1 VAIVLAWPDEN
12 SRAPMRLGGTFI
24 GTLFLDGS
32 IMARYFL
39 HLVWPLN
46 LAAYY
51 SVNEDVSA
59 FWPAFSGWVVVGL
72 VAGALLLSARDRREQ
87 ALLGIAALAMV
98 GPTLNLMNQVM
109 AMADHYIQPA
119 IPFCVLMAIR
129 VIEPWRQTSERL
141 GIRNP
146 IAVLGGSCVLLFA
159 SISFPR
165 TLQFSSS
172 KAFILQS
179 LKASPRSGFMLGHAV
194 TYFGSMPSM
203 QDRQV
208 SGLAA
213 TAAVQAPDFF
223 RAPLSA
229 REQALY
235 LECDRLTASGQTA
248 SGQAPEAHQLL
259 NRHMA
264 LISGVS
270 LIYIRAMIL
279 AGSGDQSA
287 ALGML
292 ERIAP
297 VDREFVE
304 QVWITWKRGDLM
316 PAIQTAT
323 VGQRPQGIIA
333 VTNALDGSQNAQFQ
347 LQRTIHTIA
356 QLHLEAGRYEEAAK
370 YAMTMVA
377 INPRMIHT
385 WPVLA
390 AALDHLGKP
399 KRAAAARA
407 RHAILQADLVT
418 VSAIDD

>member
-1 VAIVLAWPDEN
+1 
-12 SRAPMRLGGTFI
+12 
-24 GTLFLDGS
+24 
-32 IMARYFL
+32 
-39 HLVWPLN
+39 
-46 LAAYY
+46 
-51 SVNEDVSA
+51 
-59 FWPAFSGWVVVGL
+59 
-72 VAGALLLSARDRREQ
+72 
-87 ALLGIAALAMV
+87 
-98 GPTLNLMNQVM
+98 
-109 AMADHYIQPA
+109 
-119 IPFCVLMAIR
+119 
-129 VIEPWRQTSERL
+129 
-141 GIRNP
+141 
-146 IAVLGGSCVLLFA
+146 
-159 SISFPR
+159 
-165 TLQFSSS
+165 
-172 KAFILQS
+172 
-179 LKASPRSGFMLGHAV
+179 
-194 TYFGSMPSM
+194 
-203 QDRQV
+203 
-208 SGLAA
+208 
-213 TAAVQAPDFF
+213 
-223 RAPLSA
+223 
-229 REQALY
+229 
-235 LECDRLTASGQTA
+235 
-248 SGQAPEAHQLL
+248 
-259 NRHMA
+259 MA